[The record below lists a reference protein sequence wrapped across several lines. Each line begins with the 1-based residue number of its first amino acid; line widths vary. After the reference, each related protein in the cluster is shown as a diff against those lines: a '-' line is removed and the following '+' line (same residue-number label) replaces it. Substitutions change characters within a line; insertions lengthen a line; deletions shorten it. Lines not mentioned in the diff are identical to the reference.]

1 MNPSDWV
8 DRLGLEPHPE
18 GGWFRRVWTA
28 PDSDSDGRPS
38 GSAIQYL
45 LEGGSASRWH
55 RVDASELW
63 VHTSG
68 APIEL
73 SVSDGSRVD
82 TVMLGTGTLGDE
94 TPQYVVD
101 PGLWQSASSAGDWSL
116 VVCVVVPAFEWEGF
130 ELAPPGWDP
139 VS

>member
-1 MNPSDWV
+1 MA
-8 DRLGLEPHPE
+8 RLGLEPHPE

-28 PDSDSDGRPS
+28 PDSASGGRPS

-45 LEGGSASRWH
+45 LEGGSVSRWH
-55 RVDASELW
+55 RIDASELW
-63 VHTSG
+63 VHSEG
-68 APIEL
+68 APLKL
-73 SVSDGSRVD
+73 SVSDGS
-82 TVMLGTGTLGDE
+82 GPGD
-94 TPQYVVD
+94 VVTIGD
-101 PGLWQSASSAGDWSL
+101 GVPHFVVPPGMWQSATCAGDWSL

>member
-1 MNPSDWV
+1 MA
-8 DRLGLEPHPE
+8 RLGLEPHPE

-28 PDSDSDGRPS
+28 PDSASDGRPS

-55 RVDASELW
+55 RIDASELW
-63 VHTSG
+63 VHSEG
-68 APIEL
+68 APLEL
-73 SVSDGSRVD
+73 SVSDGS
-82 TVMLGTGTLGDE
+82 GPGD
-94 TPQYVVD
+94 VVTIGD
-101 PGLWQSASSAGDWSL
+101 GVPHFVVPSGIWQSATCAGDWSL
-116 VVCVVVPAFEWEGF
+116 VVCVVVPAFEWERF